1 MKIILVTT
9 ALLLFALPAIAESE
23 QPQIPSGRYEV
34 WFGVT
39 SWPGLAEL
47 QPLAAG
53 SFDEV
58 GLGLGAAFHASLKRY
73 DHSEILAGIDMYIG
87 GTSSNVSG
95 VIDTLTARDL
105 YLGASLKWAAGKS
118 RALQLDAG
126 AGYHLLDMAQVSTRI
141 WGLEH
146 QVWEANKFGTFVGAT
161 WDVWAGREEKT
172 AGLSIAFKVHF
183 VDFGTVYDED
193 IFLEPILGPNAG
205 RIEGP
210 LYLLQVGFSGR

>member
-1 MKIILVTT
+1 MKMILVTT
-9 ALLLFALPAIAESE
+9 ALLSFALPVMAEPE
-23 QPQIPSGRYEV
+23 PPPIISGRYEI
-34 WFGVT
+34 WLGVT
-39 SWPGLAEL
+39 SWPGLGDL

-53 SFDEV
+53 SFDEI
-58 GLGLGAAFHASLKRY
+58 GLSLGGAFHASLKRY
-73 DHSEILAGIDMYIG
+73 EHSEILAGMDIYVG

-95 VIDTLTARDL
+95 VIDDLVARDL
-105 YLGASLKWAAGKS
+105 YLGASLKWALGEL

-146 QVWEANKFGTFVGAT
+146 QVWDSNRLGTFVGAT
-161 WDVWAGREEKT
+161 WDLWAGREEKT

-183 VDFGTVYDED
+183 VEFSAVRDED
-193 IFLEPILGPNAG
+193 VFLEPILGPNAG
-205 RIEGP
+205 KIEGP